1 MNKLQGH
8 SFFYKFSFS
17 HYFQE
22 ENDKS
27 EDEKDAAEL
36 DLVMFDPEDA
46 ISGSKH
52 FDLREE
58 KAENKKK
65 GKRGKRKEKKVKV

>member
-1 MNKLQGH
+1 M
-8 SFFYKFSFS
+8 
-17 HYFQE
+17 
-22 ENDKS
+22 KS

-65 GKRGKRKEKKVKV
+65 GKRAKRKEKKVQV

>member
-1 MNKLQGH
+1 MNI
-8 SFFYKFSFS
+8 KFKK
-17 HYFQE
+17 YLQE
-22 ENDKS
+22 ENVKS

-58 KAENKKK
+58 KSENKKK
-65 GKRGKRKEKKVKV
+65 GKRAKRKEKKVQV